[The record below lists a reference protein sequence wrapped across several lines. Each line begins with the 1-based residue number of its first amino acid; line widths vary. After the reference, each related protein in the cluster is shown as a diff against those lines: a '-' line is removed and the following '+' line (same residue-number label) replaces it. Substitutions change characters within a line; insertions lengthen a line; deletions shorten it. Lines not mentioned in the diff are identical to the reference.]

1 MADDFSDTIID
12 AIDRE
17 VLSLLRTASPDWSPA
32 DVDRMPHNRA
42 VALALLVQS
51 HLVEMRLHV
60 RAWGEGTPRV
70 VHADC
75 IVSGRWRD
83 VLPEEVRRAIPDFPG
98 HVMVQPE
105 PQFEYRLT
113 LEGQEAQRD
122 ATRAQGPDLIGFLI
136 AIKRVLPGRVQ
147 VRITGFGEETHEQ
160 IPTAVA
166 SSQASASVGDVD
178 ISLAPVFNI
187 DVSKVVHPQEQTGH
201 GRAEAPEESHPAPE
215 ATDGTK
221 GRPLESEESDDPVDR
236 LPNRV
241 RRAYAQYLLAAEQYE
256 GNAGGPPTDRQLH
269 AWLKRHSEERLP
281 AFETWARY
289 LRDARQALGTQ
300 KNSPLAGREHGRS
313 VVSCHDVEPLR
324 RHEVD

>member
-1 MADDFSDTIID
+1 LPRVGVCETESHQASWGRRIRAGAFF
-12 AIDRE
+12 
-17 VLSLLRTASPDWSPA
+17 ASPAALPTRHTNSLAPA
-32 DVDRMPHNRA
+32 PEASVPTRTEREN
-42 VALALLVQS
+42 LA
-51 HLVEMRLHV
+51 
-60 RAWGEGTPRV
+60 
-70 VHADC
+70 HA
-75 IVSGRWRD
+75 
-83 VLPEEVRRAIPDFPG
+83 
-98 HVMVQPE
+98 
-105 PQFEYRLT
+105 
-113 LEGQEAQRD
+113 
-122 ATRAQGPDLIGFLI
+122 PDLIGFLI

-187 DVSKVVHPQEQTGH
+187 DVSKVVHPQEQTGR

-324 RHEVD
+324 RHEAD